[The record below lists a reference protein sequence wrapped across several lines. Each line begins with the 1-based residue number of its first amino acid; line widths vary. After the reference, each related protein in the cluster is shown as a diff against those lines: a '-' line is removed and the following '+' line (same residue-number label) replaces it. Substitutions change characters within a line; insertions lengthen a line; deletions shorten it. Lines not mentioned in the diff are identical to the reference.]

1 MKMIKIKIEL
11 TPKEYYVFSICV
23 RELKNG
29 MEIDC
34 DTNSIL
40 PCSKNVFE
48 YDINC
53 NSDEI
58 EVIFEEHGINRTIVY
73 SLQGV
78 SDNSKFGIR
87 FYEVFT
93 NDDEPTCVYNS
104 EYGNI
109 PYFHPLMK
117 DDIIDYYS
125 IK

>member
-1 MKMIKIKIEL
+1 MKMIKIKIEF

-29 MEIDC
+29 MEINC
-34 DTNSIL
+34 DTKSII

-53 NSDEI
+53 DSDEV
-58 EVIFEEHGINRTIVY
+58 EVIFEEHGINRTMVY

-93 NDDEPTCVYNS
+93 NDDKPTCVYNS

-109 PYFHPLMK
+109 RYFHPLMK